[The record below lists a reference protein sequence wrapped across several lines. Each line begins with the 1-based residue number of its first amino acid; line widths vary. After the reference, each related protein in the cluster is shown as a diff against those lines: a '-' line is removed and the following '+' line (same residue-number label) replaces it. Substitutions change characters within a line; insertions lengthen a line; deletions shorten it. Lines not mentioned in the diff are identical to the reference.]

1 MSDPSGPPSFA
12 SFETVNR
19 WHQIF
24 PILNGTQ
31 LGVLLE
37 YGQRQSYKAGDI
49 LFREGERHVPMY
61 VVLSG
66 YLAIE
71 RNTVDGPQLITTIG
85 PGMFTG
91 EVSTLAGHARVATG
105 RAVDDCEVIA
115 VDVEALRTLVV
126 TEAEL
131 SETIMRA
138 YILRRASLLE
148 DQHGGVILI
157 GSRHS
162 PDTLRLREFFQMNA
176 QPVAYFDLEQHA
188 GIDSLLER
196 FQVSAADI
204 PVVISAGGQVLK
216 NPTNRCA
223 ADATGFSPERMHGM
237 SYDLVVVGAGP
248 AGLAAAV
255 YAASEGLAVAVL
267 DAKAPGGQAGSSSK
281 IENYFGFPTGISGQA
296 LAGRGISQA
305 IKFGADVAVPVVVT
319 RLECGS
325 ERCDGRAPYAIEFDN
340 GERIDARAVIVATG
354 ARYRKPD
361 LAHLETFEG
370 CGVYYAASFME
381 ATLCSGEEVIVVGGG
396 NSAGQAA
403 VFLSRHAS
411 HVHVMVRG
419 QGLASSMSK
428 YLIQRLQ
435 AAPNVTIHARTELVE
450 LIGDGDLQRV
460 RYRPGNGVVE
470 ERAMAHVFLFLG
482 AEPNTGWLD
491 NRIAL
496 DDKGFIL
503 TGPALP
509 RDSWKLERAP
519 YFLETNRPG
528 IFAVGDVRSNSV
540 KRVAAAVGEGAA
552 AVQALHEVLAGQEV
566 FPARA

>member
-1 MSDPSGPPSFA
+1 MSDPSRPPSFA

-24 PILNGTQ
+24 PILNEAQ
-31 LGVLLE
+31 LGVLAE
-37 YGQRQSYKAGDI
+37 YGQRRSYKAGDV

-61 VVLSG
+61 VIVSG

-115 VDVEALRTLVV
+115 VEVEALRTLVV

-138 YILRRASLLE
+138 FILRRAALLE
-148 DQHGGVILI
+148 DQHGGIILI

-162 PDTLRLREFFQMNA
+162 GDTLRLREFFQMNA

-188 GIDSLLER
+188 GTDALLDR
-196 FQVSAADI
+196 FHVAAGDI
-204 PVVISAGGQVLK
+204 PVVISAEGKVLK
-216 NPTNRCA
+216 NPSNRMA
-223 ADATGFSPERMHGM
+223 AEATGFSPDRMHGKR
-237 SYDLVVVGAGP
+237 YDLVVVGAGP

-267 DAKAPGGQAGSSSK
+267 DAKAPGGQAGASSN

-325 ERCDGRAPYAIEFDN
+325 DRCDGRAPYAIELDN
-340 GERIDARAVIVATG
+340 GERIAARAVIVATG
-354 ARYRKPD
+354 ARYRKP
-361 LAHLETFEG
+361 ALERLELFEG
-370 CGVYYAASFME
+370 CGIYYAASFME
-381 ATLCSGEEVIVVGGG
+381 ATLCAGEEVIIVGGG

-403 VFLSRHAS
+403 VFLSKHAR

-419 QGLASSMSK
+419 PGLSASMSL
-428 YLIQRLQ
+428 YLIRRLQ
-435 AAPNVTIHARTELVE
+435 AAPNVTVHPRTEIVE
-450 LIGDGDLQRV
+450 LIGEADLQRV
-460 RYRPGNGVVE
+460 RYRQAGGAIE
-470 ERAMAHVFLFLG
+470 ERPIGHVFLFLG

-491 NRIAL
+491 NNIAL
-496 DDKGFIL
+496 DDRGFIL

-509 RDSWKLERAP
+509 AGVWKLARVP

-552 AVQALHEVLAGQEV
+552 AVQALHEVLSQEGV
-566 FPARA
+566 PARE

>member
-1 MSDPSGPPSFA
+1 MSDPFGPPSFA

-24 PILNGTQ
+24 PILNEAQ
-31 LGVLLE
+31 LGVLIE
-37 YGQRQSYKAGDI
+37 YGQRRAYKAGDI
-49 LFREGERHVPMY
+49 LFKEGERHVPMF
-61 VVLSG
+61 VIISG
-66 YLAIE
+66 YLALE
-71 RNTVDGPQLITTIG
+71 RSTIDGTQLITTIG

-138 YILRRASLLE
+138 FILRRAALLE
-148 DQHGGVILI
+148 DQHGGIILI

-162 PDTLRLREFFQMNA
+162 GDTLRLREFFQMNA
-176 QPVAYFDLEQHA
+176 QPVAYFDLEQHSGA
-188 GIDSLLER
+188 DSLLDR
-196 FQVSAADI
+196 FHVGSADI
-204 PVVISAGGQVLK
+204 PIVISAEGKVLK
-216 NPTNRCA
+216 NPTNRQA
-223 ADATGFSPERMHGM
+223 ADATGFSPDRMHGK

-267 DAKAPGGQAGSSSK
+267 DAKAPGGQAGASSK

-325 ERCDGRAPYAIEFDN
+325 DRCDGRAPYAIELDN
-340 GERIDARAVIVATG
+340 GERIAGRAIIVATG
-354 ARYRKPD
+354 ARYRKPA
-361 LAHLETFEG
+361 LAHLEAFEG
-370 CGVYYAASFME
+370 RGVYYAASFME
-381 ATLCSGEEVIVVGGG
+381 ATLCAGSEVIVVGGG

-403 VFLSRHAS
+403 VFLSKQAS

-419 QGLASSMSK
+419 PGLAASMSL
-428 YLIQRLQ
+428 YLIRRLQ
-435 AAPNVTIHARTELVE
+435 AASNVTIHTRTELVE
-450 LIGDGDLQRV
+450 LIGNGDLQRV
-460 RYRPGNGVVE
+460 RYRPANGVVE
-470 ERAMAHVFLFLG
+470 ERPIAHVFLFLG
-482 AEPNTGWLD
+482 AEPNTNWID

-509 RDSWKLERAP
+509 SGAWKLERMP
-519 YFLETNRPG
+519 YFLETSRPG

-552 AVQALHEVLAGQEV
+552 AVQALHEVLSQDGMS
-566 FPARA
+566 ART

>member
-1 MSDPSGPPSFA
+1 MSDPFGPPSFA

-24 PILNGTQ
+24 PILNEAQ
-31 LGVLLE
+31 LGVLIE
-37 YGQRQSYKAGDI
+37 YGQRRSYKAGDI
-49 LFREGERHVPMY
+49 LFKEGERHVPMF
-61 VVLSG
+61 VIVSG
-66 YLAIE
+66 YLALE
-71 RNTVDGPQLITTIG
+71 RNTIDGPQLITTIG

-105 RAVDDCEVIA
+105 RAAEDCEVIA
-115 VDVEALRTLVV
+115 VDVAALRTLVV

-138 YILRRASLLE
+138 FILRRAALLE
-148 DQHGGVILI
+148 DQHGGIILI

-162 PDTLRLREFFQMNA
+162 GDTLRLREFFQMNA
-176 QPVAYFDLEQHA
+176 QPVAYFDLEQHTGA
-188 GIDSLLER
+188 DSLLDR
-196 FQVSAADI
+196 FHVGSADI
-204 PVVISAGGQVLK
+204 PIVISAEGKVLK
-216 NPTNRCA
+216 NPSNREA
-223 ADATGFSPERMHGM
+223 ADATGFSPDRMHGK

-267 DAKAPGGQAGSSSK
+267 DAKAPGGQAGASSK
-281 IENYFGFPTGISGQA
+281 IENYFGFPIGISGQA

-325 ERCDGRAPYAIEFDN
+325 DRCDGRAPYAIELDN
-340 GERIDARAVIVATG
+340 GERIAGRSIIVATG
-354 ARYRKPD
+354 ARYRKPA

-370 CGVYYAASFME
+370 RGVYYAASFME
-381 ATLCSGEEVIVVGGG
+381 ATLCAGSEVIVVGGG

-403 VFLSRHAS
+403 VFLSKHVS

-419 QGLASSMSK
+419 PGLAASMSL
-428 YLIQRLQ
+428 YLIRRLQ
-435 AAPNVTIHARTELVE
+435 AASNVTIHTHTELVE
-450 LIGDGDLQRV
+450 LIGNGDLQRV
-460 RYRPGNGVVE
+460 RYRPGNGVIE
-470 ERAMAHVFLFLG
+470 EQPIAHVFLFLG
-482 AEPNTGWLD
+482 AEPNTSWID

-509 RDSWKLERAP
+509 SGAWKLERVP
-519 YFLETNRPG
+519 YFLETSRPG

-552 AVQALHEVLAGQEV
+552 AVQALHEVLSQDGAAV
-566 FPARA
+566 RM